1 MEKIAVFV
9 DDVDHARQLLAP
21 LLAQGAEPMHWVVV
35 ACAPRLTHRIGKWVS
50 NSNRQQWRE
59 HWARALRQKLEPVFG
74 DAGAPGR
81 EWIVARGPLDA
92 LSTRLRVRLGADLR
106 LLDARR
112 PKLGVVLPPLL
123 ADQAPEPGSRW
134 AAPVAVTSSL
144 SLVLALTD

>member
-9 DDVDHARQLLAP
+9 DDADHARHLLEP
-21 LLAQGAEPMHWVVV
+21 LLAKGAGEMHWVVV

-59 HWARALRQKLEPVFG
+59 HWARALQQKLEPLFG
-74 DAGAPGR
+74 SSRAAGR

-92 LSTRLRVRLGADLR
+92 LSTRLRLRLGADLR

-112 PKLGVVLPPLL
+112 PKLGATLPPLL
-123 ADQAPEPGSRW
+123 ADAAPEVGSRW
-134 AAPVAVTSSL
+134 ATPVAVTSGL